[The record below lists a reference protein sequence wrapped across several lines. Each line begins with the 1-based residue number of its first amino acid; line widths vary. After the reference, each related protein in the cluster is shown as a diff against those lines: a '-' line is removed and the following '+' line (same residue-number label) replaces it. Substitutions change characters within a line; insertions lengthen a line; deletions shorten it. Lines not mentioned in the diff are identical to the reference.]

1 MSLLRSLRLSQHLR
15 QGSAFAHMPKR
26 PYSASNPSPDKPVKA
41 TADAVKDETTSE
53 KASDEKKDDEKKDEK
68 KDEKEVSKFVM
79 PNYVDGSFHWSYER
93 AASVALIPLISTQ
106 VIYGAHPVLDG
117 VLGLVLPLHL
127 HIGFDACITDYF
139 PARNYPRANKY
150 LGWGLKATS
159 AAVIWGCFEFNTN
172 DVGITEL
179 VQRTLTA

>member
-1 MSLLRSLRLSQHLR
+1 MS
-15 QGSAFAHMPKR
+15 KR
-26 PYSASNPSPDKPVKA
+26 PYSAANPSPDKTAKA
-41 TADAVKDETTSE
+41 TVDAVKDITISE
-53 KASDEKKDDEKKDEK
+53 KASDEKKDDESKKDEK
-68 KDEKEVSKFVM
+68 KDDKEVSNFVM
-79 PNYVDGSFHWSYER
+79 PNYLDGSFHWSYER
-93 AASVALIPLISTQ
+93 LASAALIPLISTQ

-127 HIGFDACITDYF
+127 HIGFDSCITDYF

-150 LGWGLKATS
+150 MAWGLKATS

-179 VQRTLTA
+179 IQRTLTA